1 MNIRAH
7 ILATTMAI
15 AMPLVSPAMQL
26 DLPGNAALSGEKIVD
41 HGSYHMPISA
51 WENGAFQT
59 IWAEGEIAQQAWK
72 ITATGLTSLQILE
85 PLKQQLTGSGF
96 EVVYECE
103 TEACGGFDF
112 RFNTDVMPEPAMH
125 IDLGDFRFLAA
136 RRMGDEHPEYISLL
150 VSRSQ
155 NAGFVQLMRV
165 GVPSETTT
173 LVTSTKSPDL
183 TTMAEEPAAATM
195 PDMPLEQALQGP
207 GRFIL
212 EDLIFQTGSSDLGDG
227 PFESLTSL
235 ANYLQANPDHTFML
249 VGHTDAEGSLAGNIA
264 LSKKR
269 ARSVVRRLVSEFGVN
284 KSQISAEGNGFLSP
298 LASNLT
304 EDGRAQNR
312 RVEVIV
318 TSTQ

>member
-1 MNIRAH
+1 
-7 ILATTMAI
+7 MAI
-15 AMPLVSPAMQL
+15 AMPMASPAMQL
-26 DLPGNAALSGEKIVD
+26 DLPGNAVLAGEKIVG
-41 HGSYHMPISA
+41 HGSYQMPISA
-51 WENGAFQT
+51 WEDGAFQT
-59 IWAEGEIAQQAWK
+59 IRAEGEITQQAWK
-72 ITATGLTSLQILE
+72 ITASGLTSLQILE
-85 PLKQQLTGSGF
+85 PLKAQLSDAGF
-96 EVVYECE
+96 DLVFECE
-103 TEACGGFDF
+103 TEWCGGFDF
-112 RFNTDVMPEPAMH
+112 RFNTDVMSEPAMH

-136 RRMGDEHPEYISLL
+136 QRREDAHPEYISLL

-165 GVPSETTT
+165 GVPSEVST
-173 LVTSTKSPDL
+173 LVTSTKSPAL
-183 TTMAEEPAAATM
+183 TTITEEPAAAV
-195 PDMPLEQALQGP
+195 PDMPLEQALLGL
-207 GRFIL
+207 GRFTL
-212 EDLIFQTGSSDLGDG
+212 EDLIFQTGSSNLGDG
-227 PFESLTSL
+227 PFESLTNL
-235 ANYLQANPDHTFML
+235 ANYLQENPDRTFML

-284 KSQISAEGNGFLSP
+284 KNQISAEGSGFLSP

>member
-7 ILATTMAI
+7 ILATTMAV
-15 AMPLVSPAMQL
+15 AMPLASPAMQL
-26 DLPGNAALSGEKIVD
+26 DLPGNAVLSGEKIVG
-41 HGSYHMPISA
+41 HGSYYMPISV
-51 WENGAFQT
+51 WEDGAFQT
-59 IWAEGEIAQQAWK
+59 IWAEGEITQKAWK
-72 ITATGLTSLQILE
+72 ITASGLTSLQILE
-85 PLKQQLTGSGF
+85 PLKTQLSDAGF
-96 EVVYECE
+96 DLVFECE
-103 TEACGGFDF
+103 TEWCGGFDF
-112 RFNTDVMPEPAMH
+112 RFETEVMPEPLMH
-125 IDLGDFRFLAA
+125 VNLGDFRFLAA
-136 RRMGDEHPEYISLL
+136 QRMGDERPEYISLL

-165 GVPSETTT
+165 GVPSEVTT
-173 LVTSTKSPDL
+173 LVTSTKNPDL
-183 TTMAEEPAAATM
+183 TTMTEEPAAAA
-195 PDMPLEQALQGP
+195 PDLPLEQALQSP

-227 PFESLTSL
+227 PFESLADL
-235 ANYLQANPDHTFML
+235 ANYLQANPDQTFML

>member
-1 MNIRAH
+1 MNIRTH
-7 ILATTMAI
+7 ILATTMAV
-15 AMPLVSPAMQL
+15 AMPLASPAMQL
-26 DLPGNAALSGEKIVD
+26 DLPGNAVLSGENIIG

-51 WENGAFQT
+51 WEDGEFQT

-72 ITATGLTSLQILE
+72 ITASGLTSLQILE
-85 PLKQQLTGSGF
+85 PLKQQLAGSGF

-136 RRMGDEHPEYISLL
+136 QRMGDEHPEYISLL

-165 GVPSETTT
+165 GVPSEATT
-173 LVTSTKSPDL
+173 LVTSTKSPAL
-183 TTMAEEPAAATM
+183 TTMTEEPATVL
-195 PDMPLEQALQGP
+195 PDMSLEQALQGP

-227 PFESLTSL
+227 PFESLTDL
-235 ANYLQANPDHTFML
+235 ANYLQANPDQTFML

-284 KSQISAEGNGFLSP
+284 KRQISAEGNGFLSP

-304 EDGRAQNR
+304 EGGRAQNR
-312 RVEVIV
+312 RVEVII

>member
-1 MNIRAH
+1 MSFRAH

-15 AMPLVSPAMQL
+15 AMPLAAPAMQL
-26 DLPGNAALSGEKIVD
+26 DLPGNAALSGEKITG

-59 IWAEGEIAQQAWK
+59 IWTEGEVAQQAWK

-85 PLKQQLTGSGF
+85 PLKQQLTDSGF
-96 EVVYECE
+96 ELVYECE

-112 RFNTDVMPEPAMH
+112 RFNTDVMSEPAMH

-136 RRMGDEHPEYISLL
+136 QRMGDAHPEYISLL
-150 VSRSQ
+150 ISRSQ

-165 GVPSETTT
+165 GVPSEATT
-173 LVTSTKSPDL
+173 LVTSTKNPVL
-183 TTMAEEPAAATM
+183 TTITQEPAATV

-212 EDLIFQTGSSDLGDG
+212 EDLTFQTGSSDLGDG
-227 PFESLTSL
+227 PFESLVDL
-235 ANYLQANPDHTFML
+235 ANYLQANPDQTFML

-284 KSQISAEGNGFLSP
+284 KSQVSAEGNGFLSP

-312 RVEVIV
+312 RVEVIA